1 MGVDR
6 LEWRAE
12 MSPALTL
19 SPRNLWSVLVSLRHQ
34 KHTCS
39 QQGWAYYLL
48 QQRLHTGGS
57 LGCLQRGQLKK
68 SAHGIVGGWSSKDSS
83 VAEIE
88 FTEQGVTGTV
98 SNPVLRIQESSRSV
112 TIRSICL
119 WFSLGTC
126 ESQSI
131 GVYKCELR

>member
-1 MGVDR
+1 M
-6 LEWRAE
+6 
-12 MSPALTL
+12 
-19 SPRNLWSVLVSLRHQ
+19 
-34 KHTCS
+34 
-39 QQGWAYYLL
+39 
-48 QQRLHTGGS
+48 
-57 LGCLQRGQLKK
+57 
-68 SAHGIVGGWSSKDSS
+68 
-83 VAEIE
+83 AEIE
-88 FTEQGVTGTV
+88 FAEQGVTGTV